1 MQQFTVVNLL
11 SRMSPNLVM
20 APLLGSGIISVQI
33 RAFGLETI
41 NISNNSKYIMS
52 LISQKDRTLA
62 IKALEHYNS
71 SFKDVMSENE
81 RAEANA
87 LLNWIKLEYQKNED

>member
-1 MQQFTVVNLL
+1 
-11 SRMSPNLVM
+11 
-20 APLLGSGIISVQI
+20 
-33 RAFGLETI
+33 
-41 NISNNSKYIMS
+41 MS

-71 SFKDVMSENE
+71 SFKDVMTESE